1 MDSVSENMIYGPS
14 EQGNAVEILTS
25 LNTSSE
31 SIYRVI
37 FFSKCAPPKW
47 INDWKATA
55 ILANGIAIVFGKT
68 AIEVYLEYQIG
79 QESGLY
85 NMPQKYVVCV
95 VKNCQESS
103 VSMFLFSQAKIY
115 HLSEKHK
122 QQNIK
127 ILLKKKYTAVLL
139 WTKIRGDYI
148 CFSFNFIQPT
158 FEVFKVGISFQSFN
172 THGKKSILGRFF
184 KYPWIPICN
193 I

>member
-1 MDSVSENMIYGPS
+1 MSRLWHTDGGGGKWKIGQCSVRPETAICLKIYG
-14 EQGNAVEILTS
+14 
-25 LNTSSE
+25 
-31 SIYRVI
+31 
-37 FFSKCAPPKW
+37 FS
-47 INDWKATA
+47 
-55 ILANGIAIVFGKT
+55 
-68 AIEVYLEYQIG
+68 G
-79 QESGLY
+79 QKLSTEL
-85 NMPQKYVVCV
+85 
-95 VKNCQESS
+95 S
-103 VSMFLFSQAKIY
+103 VSMFLFSKAKKY
-115 HLSEKHK
+115 HLPEKHK